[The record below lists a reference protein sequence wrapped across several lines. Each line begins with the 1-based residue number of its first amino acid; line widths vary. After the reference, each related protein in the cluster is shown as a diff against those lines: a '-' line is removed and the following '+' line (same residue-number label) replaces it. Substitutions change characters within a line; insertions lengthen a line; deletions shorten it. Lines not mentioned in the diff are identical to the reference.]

1 MRRRLGVLAG
11 FVSLAALGAPI
22 ATADAATVPRTACR
36 VTVAKPQVTTAG
48 KIQASATRQ
57 GCEGT
62 ALVRV
67 RIKRAVPGPDRT
79 VKSASG
85 RGVSPRVTVALP
97 CTPGVY
103 YAFVTD
109 YRGNTGKSRPVRLP
123 SCAPTTPTPTPTG
136 TPSPT
141 GSPTSSPTSTPT
153 ATGTPS
159 TNTVGT
165 ADENEVVR
173 LTNAERAKGGCQPL
187 KHDAQLRTAAFG
199 HSSDMATKNYFSHT
213 SQDGRSFLDRIRAAG
228 FTGGTGWA
236 ENIAM
241 GQPTPASVVTG
252 WMNSAGH
259 KANIMNC
266 KYNLI
271 GVGAAKNS
279 RGQIYWTQDFA
290 AK

>member
-1 MRRRLGVLAG
+1 MRRPLGVLAG
-11 FVSLAALGAPI
+11 LVSLAALGAPI
-22 ATADAATVPRTACR
+22 ATADAAAARPTECR
-36 VTVAKPQVTTAG
+36 VTVAKPQVTPAG
-48 KIQASATRQ
+48 KIQVSATRR
-57 GCEGT
+57 GCEGS

-67 RIKRAVPGPDRT
+67 RIKRAVPGPDRI

-103 YAFVTD
+103 YASVTD
-109 YRGNTGKSRPVRLP
+109 YQGNTGKSRPVRLP

-141 GSPTSSPTSTPT
+141 GSPTSSPTATPT
-153 ATGTPS
+153 TTSSPS
-159 TNTVGT
+159 DTVGT

-173 LTNAERAKGGCQPL
+173 LTNAERAKGGCKPL

-199 HSSDMATKNYFSHT
+199 HSSDMAAKNYFDHT

-252 WMNSAGH
+252 WMNSPGH